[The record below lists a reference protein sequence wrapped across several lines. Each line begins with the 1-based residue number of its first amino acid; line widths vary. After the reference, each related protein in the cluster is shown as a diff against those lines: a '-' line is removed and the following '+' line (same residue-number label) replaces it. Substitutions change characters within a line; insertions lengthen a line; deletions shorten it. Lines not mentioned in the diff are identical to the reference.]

1 VWSLGLPIHFNLSRE
16 NLECGLFRNKR
27 VASPP
32 PINPPVWAFQSI
44 PGIRKGIA
52 RFIAINVAAS
62 LKFAP
67 IRLPVIAN
75 APNRPKI
82 MPEAPTAKV
91 CGGLNKYE
99 ASEPTIREES
109 RIKIYLFL
117 P

>member
-1 VWSLGLPIHFNLSRE
+1 MGLINSAARDPPT
-16 NLECGLFRNKR
+16 
-27 VASPP
+27 SPP
-32 PINPPVWAFQSI
+32 RWAFQSI

-52 RFIAINVAAS
+52 RFIAISVAAS

-75 APNRPKI
+75 APKRPKI
-82 MPEAPTAKV
+82 MPDAPTAKV

-99 ASEPTIREES
+99 AREPAIREES
-109 RIKIYLFL
+109 RIKIYLFR

>member
-1 VWSLGLPIHFNLSRE
+1 LGLINSAARDPP
-16 NLECGLFRNKR
+16 
-27 VASPP
+27 ASPP
-32 PINPPVWAFQSI
+32 RWAFQSI

-52 RFIAINVAAS
+52 RFIAISVAAS

-82 MPEAPTAKV
+82 MPDAPTAKV
-91 CGGLNKYE
+91 CGGLNRYE
-99 ASEPTIREES
+99 AREPAIREES